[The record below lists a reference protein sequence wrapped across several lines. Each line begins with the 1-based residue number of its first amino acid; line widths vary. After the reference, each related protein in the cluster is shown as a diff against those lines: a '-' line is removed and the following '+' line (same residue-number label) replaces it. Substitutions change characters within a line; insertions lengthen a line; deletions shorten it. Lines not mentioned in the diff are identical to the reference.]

1 MNPRGTL
8 FMLLLLAGMGAFWYF
23 HDVQGAQ
30 VREVAQEKEERL
42 FPDLE
47 AGQLESLRL
56 VDSKS
61 PEASALLLEKEG
73 SRWVIRGENDLLAS
87 QDDLSSLIEQLA
99 GLRRASV
106 IAETPTEQDLPQYG
120 LDKPRRRLEL
130 GTSQGQRTL
139 LLGDRTPDDRS
150 FYARTSQ
157 TGPVLEV
164 DSVFMTILDKPVQDL
179 REKSPLPLEPSSV
192 ERLVIQPEQGPEIV
206 LVKEASKETPDQ
218 TEGETSALGP
228 SERWRLEAPIQAK
241 ADPRKVSE
249 FLWSW
254 RSLVAGRFL
263 GPAEKTDFSRP
274 TMTLEA
280 WTSGD
285 SSPLRLEVG
294 PRVQVKPG
302 LVYVRRSLPQEV
314 LVVDLV
320 EREEQLLGHTAED
333 FEDRHLLPFAE
344 DQVDRIE
351 VALGQEKLH
360 ARRIR
365 DGWDVREPA
374 GAVKDNNVRNS
385 AVSDLLFD
393 ALDLQWA
400 SRPASGAPAS
410 LAGPRATLRFLDK
423 TGEVLGTLLVG
434 PPRAEGGVWVAN
446 QSSGPLFV
454 LEEDPLEK
462 IRASLQRLKGSPPA
476 SSASPAGPPPEP

>member
-8 FMLLLLAGMGAFWYF
+8 FMLVLLVGLGAFWYF

-30 VREVAQEKEERL
+30 VREEAKEKEERL

-47 AGQLESLRL
+47 AGKLQSLRL
-56 VDSKS
+56 VDSKD
-61 PEASALLLEKEG
+61 PDGPPLLIEKVG
-73 SRWVIRGENDLLAS
+73 TRWVIRGERDLLAS
-87 QDDLSSLIEQLA
+87 QDDLSSLTDQLA
-99 GLRRASV
+99 SLRRVSV
-106 IAETPTEQDLPQYG
+106 IAEAPAEQDLAQYG
-120 LDKPRRRLEL
+120 LDKPRRRLEI
-130 GTSQGQRTL
+130 GTSQGARTL

-150 FYARTSQ
+150 YYVRSSQ

-164 DSVFMTILDKPVQDL
+164 DSVFMTILEKPIQDL
-179 REKSPLPLEPSSV
+179 REKSPLPLEPSNV
-192 ERLVIQPEQGPEIV
+192 ERLVIKPEQGPEIV
-206 LVKEASKETPDQ
+206 LVKEPAKE

-228 SERWRLEAPIQAK
+228 SERWRLEAPIQAQ

-263 GPAEKTDFSRP
+263 GPSEKTDFSKP
-274 TMTLEA
+274 VMTLEA
-280 WTSGD
+280 WIPGNST
-285 SSPLRLEVG
+285 PLKLELG

-302 LVYVRRSLPQEV
+302 LAYVRRSDPQEV

-320 EREEQLLGHTAED
+320 EREEQLLGHAAED
-333 FEDRHLLPFAE
+333 FVDRHLLAFAE
-344 DQVDRIE
+344 DRVDRIE
-351 VALGQEKLH
+351 ATLGQEKLL

-374 GAVKDNNVRNS
+374 DVIKDESTRNS

-400 SRPASGAPAS
+400 SRAAAGDPDS
-410 LAGPRATLRFLDK
+410 LAAPRATLRFLDK
-423 TGEVLGTLLVG
+423 TGEVLGTLLIG

-446 QSSGPLFV
+446 QSSGPVFA

-462 IRASLQRLKGSPPA
+462 MRAGLARLKGSSPA
-476 SSASPAGPPPEP
+476 ASASPAGPPPEP

>member
-1 MNPRGTL
+1 MNPRGTF
-8 FMLLLLAGMGAFWYF
+8 FMLLLLAGLGAFWYF

-30 VREVAQEKEERL
+30 VREEAREKEERL

-47 AGQLESLRL
+47 AGQLQSLRL
-56 VDSKS
+56 VDSKD
-61 PEASALLLEKEG
+61 PDGPPLLVEKEG
-73 SRWVIRGENDLLAS
+73 TRWVIRGERDLLAS
-87 QDDLSSLIEQLA
+87 QDDLSSLTEQLA
-99 GLRRASV
+99 NLRRASV
-106 IAETPTEQDLPQYG
+106 IAEAPAEQDLVQYG

-164 DSVFMTILDKPVQDL
+164 DSVFMTILEKPVQDL

-192 ERLVIQPEQGPEIV
+192 ERLVIKPEQGPEIV
-206 LVKEASKETPDQ
+206 LVKEASKETSKE
-218 TEGETSALGP
+218 TEGETSALGL
-228 SERWRLEAPIQAK
+228 SERWRLEAPIQAQ

-254 RSLVAGRFL
+254 RSLAAGRFL
-263 GPAEKTDFSRP
+263 GPSEKTDFSKP
-274 TMTLEA
+274 VMTLEA
-280 WTSGD
+280 WTPGD
-285 SSPLRLEVG
+285 SSPLKLEVG

-302 LVYVRRSLPQEV
+302 LVYVRRSNPQEV
-314 LVVDLV
+314 LVLDLV

-333 FEDRHLLPFAE
+333 FEDRHLLAFAE

-351 VALGQEKLH
+351 VALGQEKIQ

-365 DGWDVREPA
+365 AGWDVREPA
-374 GAVKDNNVRNS
+374 DAVKDESVRNS
-385 AVSDLLFD
+385 AVSDVLFE
-393 ALDLQWA
+393 ALDLQWT
-400 SRPASGAPAS
+400 SRTANGAPDS
-410 LAGPRATLRFLDK
+410 LAAPRATLRFLDK
-423 TGEVLGTLLVG
+423 TGEVLGTLLIG

-446 QSSGPLFV
+446 QSSGPVFA

-462 IRASLQRLKGSPPA
+462 MRASLQRLKGSSPGA
-476 SSASPAGPPPEP
+476 SASPTGPPPEP